1 MRSLFA
7 QLLRDDRGFVVS
19 AELIL
24 VATVVVLGLIAGL
37 ATLRNQ
43 LVQELGDSAMATSQ
57 LNQGYSYST
66 DINGEGNSTTLTY
79 GDVVIEIS
87 IGDSTYTDLAD
98 VGDFSPGN
106 ENTQDGSGR
115 ANDVG
120 GQPPAGIVINNVTP
134 AATNEQGM

>member
-43 LVQELGDSAMATSQ
+43 LVQELGDTAIATSQ

-66 DINGEGNSTTLTY
+66 NLGEGSNTRTINFDSGVSVT
-79 GDVVIEIS
+79 IS
-87 IGDSTYTDLAD
+87 VGDSSYIDRADL
-98 VGDFSPGN
+98 GDHTPGN
-106 ENTQDGSGR
+106 EDTEDGSGH
-115 ANDVG
+115 ANDQAGQAPG
-120 GQPPAGIVINNVTP
+120 GITIDNVVPPAGSS
-134 AATNEQGM
+134 E